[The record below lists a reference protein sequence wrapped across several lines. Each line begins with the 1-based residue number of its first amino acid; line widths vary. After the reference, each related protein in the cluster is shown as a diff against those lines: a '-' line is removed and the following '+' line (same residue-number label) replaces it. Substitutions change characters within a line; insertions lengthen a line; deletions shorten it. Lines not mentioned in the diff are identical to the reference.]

1 MLMAMFA
8 PQKILT
14 NKVGEKVINVSL
26 VVSIIT
32 GGAEEKNFF
41 KKISTLKLPWSRI
54 LEYSWLGRTK
64 ADIASA
70 LKKRHEV
77 GDWKYPELTEQED
90 EGRREI
96 VDVLNRC
103 N

>member
-1 MLMAMFA
+1 MLLASFVASFA
-8 PQKILT
+8 RR
-14 NKVGEKVINVSL
+14 L
-26 VVSIIT
+26 VLSSQ
-32 GGAEEKNFF
+32 NFF

-54 LEYSWLGRTK
+54 LEYSWQGSSK
-64 ADIASA
+64 ADISSA
-70 LKKRHEV
+70 LKRRHEV
-77 GDWKYPELTEQED
+77 GDWRFPELTEQEE